1 MLQQQIGQ
9 KEKEKEKEN
18 SFGAI
23 KLEKKKLCRK
33 LGVGGS
39 KSILILHHE
48 NLRNKQSNCAQG
60 FNSKFLY
67 NLNANKIVANI
78 KEHV

>member
-23 KLEKKKLCRK
+23 KLEKKKIMQK
-33 LGVGGS
+33 VGGGREQEY
-39 KSILILHHE
+39 IDT
-48 NLRNKQSNCAQG
+48 AP
-60 FNSKFLY
+60 
-67 NLNANKIVANI
+67 
-78 KEHV
+78 